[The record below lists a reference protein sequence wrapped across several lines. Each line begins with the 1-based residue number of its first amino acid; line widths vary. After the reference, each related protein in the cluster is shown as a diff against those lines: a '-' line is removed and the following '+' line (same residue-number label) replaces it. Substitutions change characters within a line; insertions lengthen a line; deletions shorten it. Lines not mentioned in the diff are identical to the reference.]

1 MSRTMPVI
9 LEATVPAAIETDEL
23 TRASSGGTAAARSAM
38 GLTLGARAP
47 RGSSDGLAHTVPRV
61 GG

>member
-1 MSRTMPVI
+1 
-9 LEATVPAAIETDEL
+9 
-23 TRASSGGTAAARSAM
+23 M

-47 RGSSDGLAHTVPRV
+47 RGSSDGPAHTVPRV